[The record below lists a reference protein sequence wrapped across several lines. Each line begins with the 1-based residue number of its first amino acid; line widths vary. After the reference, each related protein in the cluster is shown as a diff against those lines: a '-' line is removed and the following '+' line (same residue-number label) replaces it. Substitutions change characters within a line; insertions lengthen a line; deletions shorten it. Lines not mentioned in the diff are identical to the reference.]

1 MDGPPDKSEQY
12 GLPTGLLDEDNAV
25 AAQAALAPALFSNH
39 ARTMQTFA
47 DIWPIAVATI
57 QFAAMLGAAGHA
69 MLTKSDV
76 RSAAGWVG
84 FILLVPFLGWLIYLL
99 FGVNRIQRRARE
111 MRGIRRGAALP
122 LPRARPG
129 TLPADHGEQRRAL
142 EVFARFGQ
150 KVLPERFEAGNAIDV
165 LENGDETYPAM
176 IEAIDGATRSL
187 ALSTYIFNN
196 DKAGQLFLD
205 ALTRATARGVRLRL
219 LIDGVGSWY
228 SHPSIIPDLKARGI
242 NYARFLHSF
251 LPWKMPYLNMRN
263 HQKILVVDGKLGFT
277 GGMNIA
283 EGNLVRQN
291 PRKPILD
298 HHFRVEGPVVAQLMR
313 TFAHE
318 WTFTTGEILDGPD
331 WFPQIL
337 PSSGPGADI
346 IARGL
351 PGGPDQGIN
360 PIRWTLLGA
369 LTEAREA
376 IRIVTPY
383 FLPDSTLSTVLS
395 LAAMRGVQVD
405 IVLPA
410 TNNLPFVDW
419 AATPQLLW
427 LIEAGCRVWKTT
439 GPFEHTKLMTV
450 DGIWSMVG
458 SANWDGR
465 SLRLNFELNLECYGS
480 TFATRLDRMIDAK
493 IAGARPVT
501 YEQIASRS
509 LPVKLRDAA
518 IRLASPYL

>member
-1 MDGPPDKSEQY
+1 
-12 GLPTGLLDEDNAV
+12 
-25 AAQAALAPALFSNH
+25 
-39 ARTMQTFA
+39 MQFIV
-47 DIWPIAVATI
+47 DIWPALAATI
-57 QFAAMLGAAGHA
+57 QFAAMAATAAHA

-111 MRGIRRGAALP
+111 LRGVRRGKALP
-122 LPRARPG
+122 APVPVARG
-129 TLPADHGEQRRAL
+129 SLPAEQEEQRREL
-142 EVFARFGQ
+142 ESFARFGQ
-150 KVLPERFEAGNAIDV
+150 KVLPESFEPGNTVDV
-165 LENGDETYPAM
+165 LTNGDEAYPAM
-176 IEAIDGATRSL
+176 IEAIEQATRSI

-196 DKAGQLFLD
+196 DGAGRLFVD
-205 ALTRATARGVRLRL
+205 ALARAVERGVRVRL

-228 SHPSIIPDLKARGI
+228 SRPSIIPLLTERGI

-251 LPWKMPYLNMRN
+251 MPWQMPYLNMRN
-263 HQKILVVDGKLGFT
+263 HQKILVVDGQHGFT

-283 EGNLVRQN
+283 IGNLVAEN

-298 HHFRVEGPVVAQLMR
+298 YHFRVDGPVVAQLMR

-318 WTFTTGEILDGPD
+318 WEFTTGEILSGPD
-331 WFPQIL
+331 WFPPIPHMGDLVARAL
-337 PSSGPGADI
+337 PA
-346 IARGL
+346 
-351 PGGPDQGIN
+351 GPDMGLN

-369 LTEAREA
+369 LAEARQS

-383 FLPDSTLSTVLS
+383 FLPDTTLATNLS
-395 LAAMRGVQVD
+395 LAAMRGVEVD
-405 IVLPA
+405 IILPK

-419 AATPQLLW
+419 AATPSLLW
-427 LIEAGCRVWKTT
+427 LIEAGCRVWKTESH
-439 GPFEHTKLMTV
+439 FEHSKLMTV
-450 DGIWSMVG
+450 DGIWSTVG

-480 TFATRLDRMIDAK
+480 SFARRLDRAIDAK
-493 IAGARPVT
+493 IASARPVT
-501 YEQIASRS
+501 LADISGRS
-509 LPVKLRDAA
+509 FPTKLRDAA